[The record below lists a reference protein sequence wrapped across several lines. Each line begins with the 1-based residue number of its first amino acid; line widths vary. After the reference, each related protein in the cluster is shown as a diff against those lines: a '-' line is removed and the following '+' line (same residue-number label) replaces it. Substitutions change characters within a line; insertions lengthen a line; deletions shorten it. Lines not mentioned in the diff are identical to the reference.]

1 MSHVRDPEHSGDGT
15 VEATQLQARLIAFV
29 RAFGL
34 LRPDATP
41 CGQPLS
47 VSEAHA
53 LLELSRDAGLSQAT
67 LGERLRLEKST
78 VSRLV
83 TQLQGRGWAERARDP
98 TDRRAMQLHLTTSG
112 RRIADQVAAARADH
126 YATLLER
133 IPPGERESVLHALEV
148 LVQALPGGDEDEGD
162 GTLRGDAWPAPSSP
176 ATATNRS

>member
-1 MSHVRDPEHSGDGT
+1 MSHHRAPGHSADGT
-15 VEATQLQARLIAFV
+15 VGAAQLQEWLIAFV

-83 TQLQGRGWAERARDP
+83 TQLQGQGWVERARDP
-98 TDRRAMQLHLTTSG
+98 TDGRAIQLHLTTSG

-133 IPPGERESVLHALEV
+133 IPPGEREGVLHALEV
-148 LVQALPGGDEDEGD
+148 LVQALPGGDEDERQD
-162 GTLRGDAWPAPSSP
+162 TSRGDPS
-176 ATATNRS
+176 AG

>member
-1 MSHVRDPEHSGDGT
+1 MSQPHNLAHTEDGT
-15 VEATQLQARLIAFV
+15 VEAIQLQAGLITFI

-41 CGQPLS
+41 CGQSLS

-83 TQLQGRGWAERARDP
+83 TQLQGQGWVERARDP
-98 TDRRAMQLHLTTSG
+98 TDGRAMQLHLTTSG

-126 YATLLER
+126 YAALLER
-133 IPPGERESVLHALEV
+133 IPPEEREGVLHALDV
-148 LVQALPGGDEDEGD
+148 LVQALPGGDEDERHD
-162 GTLRGDAWPAPSSP
+162 TARGDTWAARSSP
-176 ATATNRS
+176 TTATSRS